1 MEYTDFAQH
10 AMEYTDFAQHAKEF
24 EDFAQYV
31 ENWLS
36 PVIQATWEVRTE
48 GWLEKE
54 GCFSLADRYLW
65 PHYGQPAWK
74 VKPRRSS
81 SHEDTED
88 GWLHAARIDGRQ
100 FEPSQTHSSQTQFS
114 TVIVLQ
120 YMHNMC
126 RNIVNISSSEP
137 FESNNCS

>member
-1 MEYTDFAQH
+1 MRTP
-10 AMEYTDFAQHAKEF
+10 AKGKV
-24 EDFAQYV
+24 AKIRSR

-36 PVIQATWEVRTE
+36 PVIQATWEARTE

-88 GWLHAARIDGRQ
+88 SWLHAERIDGRQ
-100 FEPSQTHSSQTQFS
+100 FEPSQTPSSQTQFS
-114 TVIVLQ
+114 IL
-120 YMHNMC
+120 
-126 RNIVNISSSEP
+126 
-137 FESNNCS
+137 